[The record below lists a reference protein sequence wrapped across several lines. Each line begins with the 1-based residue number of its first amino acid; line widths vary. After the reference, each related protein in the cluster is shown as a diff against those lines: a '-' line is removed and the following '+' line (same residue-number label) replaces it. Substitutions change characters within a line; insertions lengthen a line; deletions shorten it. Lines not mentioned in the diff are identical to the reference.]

1 MAATVHASRLAPP
14 NHRRRVRH
22 KIHAPAYATFTANA
36 KGEMLDLYEVLDISE
51 VGVAIQCASPSP
63 LPPGERVDLCLDL
76 AEASGS
82 IYVTANVVW
91 SDASGRTGFSLP
103 TLPDSLVRRLREWL
117 FLNAMAAAA
126 NAAAFGMAP
135 PLPADSAPKHV
146 EAIPTRTD
154 LLTAASAVQT
164 EAESLGDNLAAVLAV
179 ITARSQSLLRASGA
193 AIAMVGQDV
202 ETMICRASVGHSAPP
217 EGAVLRV
224 GSGFSGECVRSGKTL
239 RCDDAGTDDRVDAE
253 TCRALGIR
261 SILAAP
267 IISGDE
273 SIGLLEVFSD
283 KVRAFG
289 ENESAVLQRFAE
301 TILTAVRRVIQ
312 ANPTPP
318 FTPPSAN
325 FSPQGS
331 VLFAPEVSEE
341 KRADKKRQ
349 QKQQENLDELLVPDP
364 DNFAGIR
371 LPRLHLWLLIAVA
384 ATIFM
389 VLGFVSAPWIQPWVQ
404 KKFQGSQ
411 RISSVLAS
419 SGAPADS
426 PAGLKPGA
434 DSASVDSANFTQLR
448 QLAQQ
453 GNPAAENALGLI
465 YAQGDAKQSVSKDES
480 EAFRW
485 FTKAA
490 EQNYVPAQSKLGALY
505 WGGRGTPASLNQAYF
520 WIVLARAGGDQGSK
534 TLAPILAA
542 HMTRAQAATIE
553 QQAEIWYQQ
562 HQSPLQ
568 SQPGR

>member
-411 RISSVLAS
+411 RINSVLAS